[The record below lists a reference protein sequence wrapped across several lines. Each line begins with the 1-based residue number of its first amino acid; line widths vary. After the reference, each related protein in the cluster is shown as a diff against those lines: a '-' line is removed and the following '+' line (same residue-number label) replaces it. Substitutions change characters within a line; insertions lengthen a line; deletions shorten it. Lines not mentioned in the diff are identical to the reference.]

1 MRRHVQG
8 RFLKRSVLCFDQE
21 EVNEDQFECNPHAVH
36 DVVLPRDSGER
47 DGVNVLVEYQGCTD
61 GETENSVT
69 LCSQI
74 ERKNFK
80 RVRCD
85 QWRVGHAVRGAVEN

>member
-1 MRRHVQG
+1 MRLREEHVY
-8 RFLKRSVLCFDQE
+8 RRDLDQY
-21 EVNEDQFECNPHAVH
+21 PHAVH